1 MEIKFLTLGTAW
13 EWYDSQRASHGD
25 ATLKR
30 VHYEV
35 IRSRDALTPTVPSV
49 LTALCLRYKHY
60 PSFFATI
67 LESEST
73 LASTLVK
80 KVYRTHDMPVAGADV

>member
-1 MEIKFLTLGTAW
+1 MIGGAKELHMGV
-13 EWYDSQRASHGD
+13 D
-25 ATLKR
+25 TLKR

-49 LTALCLRYKHY
+49 LTALCLRYKHC

-80 KVYRTHDMPVAGADV
+80 KVYQTHDMPVPGADV